1 MCVHLGKDPRCG
13 TCRDFWTLNP
23 RGGSAITVPDPAG
36 QVESPPAQPTSV
48 PRVIIIGIVLF
59 LFLTLGLS
67 WEKETETEAELA
79 YVTLTWF
86 AQAIK
91 GLSCQG
97 WREPRAE
104 RQPQPT
110 SVCREPGTRTHG
122 HGEWWGGFDRWGSVF
137 PCLVASPRGRM
148 PTMHRQVELLKA
160 SGSLSVRG
168 GTGLFLKSG

>member
-1 MCVHLGKDPRCG
+1 MEHAGISEHSILEWECYHSPRPSWSGGKPPFPAHLSSSGHHHRH
-13 TCRDFWTLNP
+13 
-23 RGGSAITVPDPAG
+23 S
-36 QVESPPAQPTSV
+36 
-48 PRVIIIGIVLF
+48 VLF

-67 WEKETETEAELA
+67 WEKETETEAQLA

-97 WREPRAE
+97 WRELRAE

-122 HGEWWGGFDRWGSVF
+122 HGEW
-137 PCLVASPRGRM
+137 
-148 PTMHRQVELLKA
+148 
-160 SGSLSVRG
+160 
-168 GTGLFLKSG
+168 

>member
-1 MCVHLGKDPRCG
+1 M
-13 TCRDFWTLNP
+13 
-23 RGGSAITVPDPAG
+23 
-36 QVESPPAQPTSV
+36 ESPPAQPTSV

-97 WREPRAE
+97 
-104 RQPQPT
+104 
-110 SVCREPGTRTHG
+110 
-122 HGEWWGGFDRWGSVF
+122 
-137 PCLVASPRGRM
+137 
-148 PTMHRQVELLKA
+148 
-160 SGSLSVRG
+160 
-168 GTGLFLKSG
+168 